1 MNYRV
6 FIAAIVSIV
15 WLIYAMGDIGII
27 GWVIGYMTCLK
38 LSAPSTGQPNI
49 IETWLRE
56 NYIIP
61 QTFTTSLR
69 LKLKSYKSK
78 SHIYIHIHHWIYLLI
93 LSLFAYTNI
102 NLYFLSAVALGGAV
116 QGLIYDD
123 WYRVLWVDI

>member
-6 FIAAIVSIV
+6 FIAAFVSIM
-15 WLIYAMGDIGII
+15 WLIYTMGDIGIV
-27 GWVIGYMTCLK
+27 GWVVGYVTCLK
-38 LSAPSTGQPNI
+38 LSAPSTGESNI
-49 IETWLRE
+49 IETLLRE

-69 LKLKSYKSK
+69 LKLKSYNSNL
-78 SHIYIHIHHWIYLLI
+78 HIYIHIHHWIYLLI
-93 LSLFAYTNI
+93 LSLFTYTNV

-123 WYRVLWVDI
+123 WYRVLWIE

>member
-6 FIAAIVSIV
+6 FIASIISII

-38 LSAPSTGQPNI
+38 LSAPSTGESNI
-49 IETWLRE
+49 IEIWLRE
-56 NYIIP
+56 NNIIP

-69 LKLKSYKSK
+69 LKLQFYKTK
-78 SHIYIHIHHWIYLLI
+78 SHICIHIHHWIYLLI
-93 LSLFAYTNI
+93 LAFFAYVNVHMQ
-102 NLYFLSAVALGGAV
+102 FLSAVALGGSI

-123 WYRVLWVDI
+123 WYRILWFE